1 VAWTL
6 TLRVGPEVRRE
17 RFATVGEALDA
28 LEARLDALGER
39 VRRAPARAGLRE
51 VEAVRQV
58 AARGEVS
65 GPQRLLPRVV
75 LGMDVRGD
83 GSAEAYTG
91 RVRKR
96 VVPPAPGESPLAA
109 LRRAAEVAGAQGSGG
124 SDAP

>member
-1 VAWTL
+1 VGWTL

-17 RFATVGEALDA
+17 RFATAGEALDA
-28 LEARLDALGER
+28 LEARLDALGG
-39 VRRAPARAGLRE
+39 VRRPPARAGLRE
-51 VEAVRQV
+51 VAAVRQV

-96 VVPPAPGESPLAA
+96 VVTPAPGESPLAA
-109 LRRAAEVAGAQGSGG
+109 LRRAAEAIGAQGSGG
-124 SDAP
+124 SEAS